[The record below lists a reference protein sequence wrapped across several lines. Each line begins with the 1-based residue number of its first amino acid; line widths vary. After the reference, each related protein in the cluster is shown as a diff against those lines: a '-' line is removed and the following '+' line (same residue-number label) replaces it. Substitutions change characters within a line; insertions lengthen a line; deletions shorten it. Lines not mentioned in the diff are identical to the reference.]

1 MSEMISTVGTTLASD
16 APSKMSTVSS
26 FFNNS
31 IYQNNKLIIQLVV
44 ALLVVFLGYKFIYK
58 PYFPKH
64 HFFKSAAQQPQGGAQ
79 AVSTPNAPQADA
91 QLPAPKNA

>member
-31 IYQNNKLIIQLVV
+31 IYQNNKLVIQIVV
-44 ALLVVFLGYKFIYK
+44 AILAIFLGYKFIYV
-58 PYFPKH
+58 PYFAK
-64 HFFKSAAQQPQGGAQ
+64 KSYTGAAL
-79 AVSTPNAPQADA
+79 VSAPQNTDGPDA
-91 QLPAPKNA
+91 KLPAPKNA

>member
-31 IYQNNKLIIQLVV
+31 IYQNNKLIIQLAV
-44 ALLVVFLGYKFIYK
+44 ALLAVFLGYKFVYV
-58 PYFPKH
+58 PYFKKH
-64 HFFKSAAQQPQGGAQ
+64 YSAQVSPQAQPQAQ
-79 AVSTPNAPQADA
+79 PQSAPQPNA